1 MREHEVVK
9 FDTTEELRVT
19 IKKEIELLQKKSDE
33 YSKLIGEKI
42 RDSQSAIPGEFDEI
56 KAMLEPPTKDGKKKP
71 IKKKDSTQ
79 WKQFQS
85 VQIYD
90 GICLKGELEI
100 HFQGLEAIKARL
112 EKLKKISESIDA
124 LLSQGLKKDLGC
136 LVLISGDLFRMT
148 FLRGSQ
154 TKSRFAY
161 KSIFSVEAEKPIE
174 IKI

>member
-1 MREHEVVK
+1 M
-9 FDTTEELRVT
+9 EELQHT
-19 IKKEIELLQKKSDE
+19 LKKEIDLLQKKSDE
-33 YSKLIGEKI
+33 YSKLIGEKL
-42 RDSQSAIPGEFDEI
+42 RDGQSSTPGEFDEI
-56 KAMLEPPTKDGKKKP
+56 KAVLDAPKDGKKKP
-71 IKKKDSTQ
+71 VKKKESTQ

-100 HFQGLEAIKARL
+100 YFQGLEALKIKL

-124 LLSQGLKKDLGC
+124 LLAQGLKKDLGC
-136 LVLISGDLFRMT
+136 LVLITVDSFRMT

-154 TKSRFAY
+154 KKARFAY

-174 IKI
+174 VKI